1 MQEEEGI
8 ENGWMYGLFPS
19 HPERSLAIARF
30 AVDRF
35 ILPSLTINTP
45 QRLEK
50 SFEGQIL
57 NPSMDTLYSKISLYT
72 LTKQQSHQKLVILS
86 TALHINTS
94 F

>member
-30 AVDRF
+30 AVDWF
-35 ILPSLTINTP
+35 ILPSLTISTP

-57 NPSMDTLYSKISLYT
+57 NPSMDKNQFIHPHKTTKSSKV
-72 LTKQQSHQKLVILS
+72 SHPLHSPSHKYLIL
-86 TALHINTS
+86 AVC
-94 F
+94 